1 MAFIQW
7 SCTRIGWS
15 SRLSRIFVFLFRKPS
30 RKNSDYSKQIQYGGT
45 SWNDRKDTKL
55 CFICRIA
62 CTYPTQSFWNIWF
75 ETTGRFMVVMLLTG
89 ICRVGHHTNSLHTAI
104 SVCVITNSLFNWYG
118 KKNLLSGEKK
128 RKKRMCVLEY
138 IRSYKIS
145 NLQLFHLFV
154 EKKK

>member
-1 MAFIQW
+1 MLGTIQ
-7 SCTRIGWS
+7 TLYIQQFLYV
-15 SRLSRIFVFLFRKPS
+15 LSLTV
-30 RKNSDYSKQIQYGGT
+30 YSI
-45 SWNDRKDTKL
+45 DM
-55 CFICRIA
+55 
-62 CTYPTQSFWNIWF
+62 
-75 ETTGRFMVVMLLTG
+75 E
-89 ICRVGHHTNSLHTAI
+89 
-104 SVCVITNSLFNWYG
+104 